1 MTTTS
6 PLTCPGALLFDWD
19 NTLVDTLPLI
29 RFCLNET
36 LTALGRDPW
45 SAEDVRR
52 RIHRSARDFCP
63 ELFGAD
69 GQQAL
74 ELYAGFYRHHHLEWI
89 REMPGATAFLGQLVA
104 AGMPLALIS
113 NKRGPFLRAEVAH
126 LGLDAHFITIVGAE
140 DTPRDKP
147 DPAPFHFA
155 MQNRRLQERVNLW
168 YIGDTVTDMHFARN
182 CGLTAV
188 LLRSIP
194 PEEDLFGTCPP
205 DIHASDFDALTKV
218 LHKAGFNGA
227 ASGTIQQSGAQ
238 KHSVML

>member
-1 MTTTS
+1 MTEMA
-6 PLTCPGALLFDWD
+6 PPVCPQALLFDWD

-52 RIHRSARDFCP
+52 RIHRSARDFFP
-63 ELFGAD
+63 ELFGD
-69 GQQAL
+69 GWQQAFD
-74 ELYAGFYRHHHLEWI
+74 LYASIYRAHHLEWI
-89 REMPGATAFLGQLVA
+89 CEMPGATDFLARLRD

-113 NKRGPFLRAEVAH
+113 NKRGHFLRAEVAH
-126 LGLDAHFITIVGAE
+126 LGLAEHFLVIVGAE

-155 MQNRRLQERVNLW
+155 MQNNVMHKLSQMW

-194 PEEDLFGTCPP
+194 PEEDIFGTCPP
-205 DIHASDFDALTKV
+205 DIHASTFDALTKV
-218 LHKAGFNGA
+218 LHKTGFNGA
-227 ASGTIQQSGAQ
+227 A
-238 KHSVML
+238 

>member
-1 MTTTS
+1 MTLPTL
-6 PLTCPGALLFDWD
+6 PCPGALLFDWD

-36 LTALGRDPW
+36 LTRLGHTPW
-45 SAEDVRR
+45 SAEDVGR
-52 RIHRSARDFCP
+52 RIHRSARDFFP

-69 GQQAL
+69 WQQAFD
-74 ELYAGFYRHHHLEWI
+74 LYAGFYRSHHLDWI
-89 REMPGATAFLGQLVA
+89 CEMPGATAFLEQLA
-104 AGMPLALIS
+104 TAGKPLALIS

-126 LGLDAHFITIVGAE
+126 LGLEKHFVAIVGAE

-155 MQNRRLQERVNLW
+155 MQNKSLCEQVNLW

-205 DIHASDFDALTKV
+205 DIHASNFDALTKV
-218 LHKAGFNGA
+218 LRKTGFNGA
-227 ASGTIQQSGAQ
+227 ASGTLRHQ
-238 KHSVML
+238 VML